1 VSEVTSEDA
10 TKQLAAWFE
19 AQLPGSRD
27 LSIEGMSRVE
37 FGHSAEMLILTIL
50 WRADGEEH
58 GQDVVVRLR
67 PPSPGLLEPYDLRR
81 QFHILRA
88 LETTTVRA
96 PRALWIEET
105 GDVLGRPFYVME
117 RLEGEVYERA
127 LPDAL
132 AKAPKRLIRMSEAI
146 FRQIAAVH
154 QVDLVASGLEAIG
167 SGEGYLDRE
176 LEHWEGEMRRWQ
188 RGELPALE
196 HLLATLRDREPAPT
210 PVVTLVHGDPKP
222 GNFAFVGD
230 EVSGVFDWEL
240 ATLGD
245 PLADIGWAEMTWRI
259 TPAFA
264 GLPAT
269 HFDENVVRYE
279 EQTGIKIHDREWYG
293 AFQAYKM
300 AVIQLVGAML
310 FDRGF
315 SDDKRLADMSRGVQ
329 WLTQLGLSA
338 LGIKEQFASGP
349 VGPREERLQAVQPR

>member
-1 VSEVTSEDA
+1 
-10 TKQLAAWFE
+10 
-19 AQLPGSRD
+19 
-27 LSIEGMSRVE
+27 M
-37 FGHSAEMLILTIL
+37 
-50 WRADGEEH
+50 
-58 GQDVVVRLR
+58 
-67 PPSPGLLEPYDLRR
+67 
-81 QFHILRA
+81 
-88 LETTTVRA
+88 
-96 PRALWIEET
+96 WIDET

-117 RLEGEVYERA
+117 RLEGQVYERS
-127 LPDAL
+127 LPDEL
-132 AKAPKRLIRMSEAI
+132 ARSPERLVRMSEAI
-146 FRQIAAVH
+146 FEQIAAIH
-154 QVDLVASGLEAIG
+154 LVDLEASGLTAIG
-167 SGEGYLDRE
+167 SGQDYLDRE
-176 LEHWEGEMRRWQ
+176 LAHWESEMRRWQ

-196 HLLATLRDREPAPT
+196 HLLASLGERRPAAS

-240 ATLGD
+240 ATVGD

-269 HFDENVVRYE
+269 QFDENVLRYE

-315 SDDKRLADMSRGVQ
+315 SDDKRFADMAMGVQ

-338 LGIKEQFASGP
+338 LGIREQFDSGP
-349 VGPREERLQAVQPR
+349 VAPREERLQMKTLGS